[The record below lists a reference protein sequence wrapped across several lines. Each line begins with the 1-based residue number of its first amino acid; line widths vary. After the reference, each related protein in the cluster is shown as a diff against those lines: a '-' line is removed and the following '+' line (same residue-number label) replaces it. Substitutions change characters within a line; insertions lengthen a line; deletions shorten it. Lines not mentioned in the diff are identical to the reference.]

1 MLQETNPRGFRHGV
15 VMLKP
20 LFAAPRGRFKSLFA
34 PKTPKIEPPKPVRM
48 PTATD
53 PDIEAASK
61 RTRERALNRK
71 GRLSTILT
79 DQTSSVVGSSGQK
92 LGA

>member
-1 MLQETNPRGFRHGV
+1 MT
-15 VMLKP
+15 
-20 LFAAPRGRFKSLFA
+20 SLFKA
-34 PKTPKIEPPKPVRM
+34 PKAPEPPKPVRM
-48 PTATD
+48 PNATD
-53 PDIEAASK
+53 PDVEAASR
-61 RTRERALNRK
+61 RTRESALKRK